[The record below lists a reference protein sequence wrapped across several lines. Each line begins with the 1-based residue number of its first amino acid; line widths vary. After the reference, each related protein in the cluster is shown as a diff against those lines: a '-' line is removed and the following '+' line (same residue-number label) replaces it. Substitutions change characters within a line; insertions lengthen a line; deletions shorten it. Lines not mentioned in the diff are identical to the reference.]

1 MESINN
7 LMLKEHGKLLSYLV
21 EILKESDE
29 DKKREL
35 FENFK
40 WTLQKHFFVEEK
52 AIFNFYE
59 KIKGEEVSELF
70 DLMGEHGDLLN
81 LLKLVEEN
89 FDEDKIEE
97 LKQFLIKHHTFE
109 DDVFYP
115 KLDSDLN
122 ENQKKELIEKIKEVI
137 RV

>member
-1 MESINN
+1 MPF
-7 LMLKEHGKLLSYLV
+7 LR
-21 EILKESDE
+21 
-29 DKKREL
+29 KKNV

-59 KIKGEEVSELF
+59 KIKGEEVHELF
-70 DLMGEHGDLLN
+70 DLMGDHGDLLN
-81 LLKLVEEN
+81 LMKLVEEN

-97 LKQFLIKHHTFE
+97 LKQLLIKHQNFE

-115 KLDSDLN
+115 KLDGDLN